1 MLANY
6 EDYIGEYDRRLYVRV
21 KDHNGRDHF
30 SYLIKRA
37 GETGHLPVHT
47 ANFEV
52 IGDRRKIDKPTLN
65 IQVKSVPLKLVN

>member
-6 EDYIGEYDRRLYVRV
+6 EDYVGEYDRRLYVRV

-37 GETGHLPVHT
+37 GETGHLPV
-47 ANFEV
+47 
-52 IGDRRKIDKPTLN
+52 TLL
-65 IQVKSVPLKLVN
+65 ILK